1 MQEPLI
7 SIIVP
12 IYNAELYLEETI
24 NSVLNQTYKN
34 FELLL
39 INHNSTDNS
48 SLIVN
53 NFTKKDTRV
62 RVVNLDINKGGPAY
76 PRNVGIELSKG
87 EYIAFLDS
95 DDVWWEKKLE
105 KQLKVLQSSDCDIVH
120 TLANTI
126 DENSEMTGKFQNQR
140 VFKKLKYILS
150 DKSVIYYTNHININS
165 VLMKNDKQM
174 RFNENENLVAMEDW
188 KLWME
193 SIYNGKKVILL
204 EEILLNYRVHSAS
217 ISNRN
222 SDVGYRKTLYLLSL
236 LLLKREIPLRHYAFS
251 SLFNIFKIIIKNLKR
266 A

>member
-1 MQEPLI
+1 MHEPLI
-7 SIIVP
+7 SVIIP

-48 SLIVN
+48 FLIVN

-76 PRNVGIELSKG
+76 PRNMGIELSKG
-87 EYIAFLDS
+87 EYIAFLDA

-105 KQLKVLQSSDCDIVH
+105 KQLKVLENSDCDIVH

-126 DENSEMTGKFQNQR
+126 DEKSDITGKFQNQR
-140 VFKKLKYILS
+140 VFNKFKYLLS
-150 DKSVIYYTNHININS
+150 NKSVIYYTNYINVNS
-165 VLMKNDKQM
+165 VLMKTDKQM
-174 RFNENENLVAMEDW
+174 RFNEDKNLVAMEDW

-193 SIYNGKKVILL
+193 SIYNDKKVILL
-204 EEILLNYRVHSAS
+204 EEILLNYRVHSTS

-222 SDVGYRKTLYLLSL
+222 SDIGYRKTLYLLSL
-236 LLLKREIPLRHYAFS
+236 LLLKREIPLKHYTFS